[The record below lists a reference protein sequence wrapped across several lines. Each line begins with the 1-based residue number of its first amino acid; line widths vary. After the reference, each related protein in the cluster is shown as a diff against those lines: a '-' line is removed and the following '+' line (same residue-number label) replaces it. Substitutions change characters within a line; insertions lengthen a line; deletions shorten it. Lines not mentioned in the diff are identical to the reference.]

1 MAVASPDVGERSS
14 AVAAAK
20 GAGIVAEDG
29 DTRARVVGLLQAA
42 GFQVVFQTRAAP
54 STPKSIPGEAEVEV
68 VVLVDDGERGSVG
81 HGVRAL
87 RTQLSEQT
95 LIVVVGA
102 DDRRGAVQ
110 GALGAGAGAFVTL
123 DLLDKAFVPSLGAAL
138 AGQVV
143 VPSSRTR
150 QLQAL
155 VLSAREKQVLALVVM
170 GMTNAEIA
178 GKLYLAESTV
188 KSHLSSA
195 FSKLGVHS
203 RNEAAATIL
212 DPSSGLGLGILGI
225 SGRGVDG
232 APVGP

>member
-20 GAGIVAEDG
+20 RAAVVAEDG
-29 DTRARVVGLLQAA
+29 RTRARVIGLLQAA
-42 GFQVVFQTRAAP
+42 GFQVVFQTRAAA
-54 STPKSIPGEAEVEV
+54 STPRSIPAEVLVQV
-68 VVLVDDGERGSVG
+68 VVLVDDGERGSLG
-81 HGVRAL
+81 HHVRAL
-87 RTQLSEQT
+87 RTQLSEET
-95 LIVVVGA
+95 LIVVVGS

-123 DLLDKAFVPSLGAAL
+123 DLLDEAFVPSLAAAL
-138 AGQVV
+138 VGQLV
-143 VPSSRTR
+143 VPSGRTR
-150 QLQAL
+150 RLQAL

-195 FSKLGVHS
+195 FGKLGVRS
-203 RNEAAATIL
+203 RNEAAAIIL
-212 DPSSGLGLGILGI
+212 DPHLGLGLGILAI
-225 SGRGVDG
+225 STNGVGRESI
-232 APVGP
+232 GP